1 MRLLIFQRI
10 VAASLSLLWGGL
22 FYHQVVQGP
31 QYRLEAERNRTR
43 LIPLPAARGSI
54 VDRHGVPLVEDR
66 VSFELAV
73 FPQELPKNH
82 TEIWPRLKSI
92 VGESPERLEKAYQ
105 RGFQGPFAPVP
116 IVEDLSPGLAFSLEE
131 NRWDLPGV
139 LVRPVPRR
147 RYLLGSALGP
157 VAGYVGLITRDE
169 LTHLKPYGY
178 SFRDLV
184 GKDGIEEQYDQILRG
199 DGGGLQVEVNA
210 RGKLVRQ
217 LGLQQPHQGRR
228 VQISID
234 GRLQEFC
241 QHLLQEGTGAIVVMD
256 AATGE
261 ILALN
266 SSPTID
272 PNAFL
277 DSDRMTEVRRYLQ
290 SSGRPLFNR
299 AIRAAVPPG
308 SVFKVVAASEALQE
322 HKIALDTAFECT
334 GSLFNDR
341 SAFRCWAS
349 DGHGPQTVVEAL
361 EHSCNIFFF
370 QTGRRLGVEGLNHAC
385 ALFGLGRQTGI
396 DLPRES
402 NGFVPDPGW
411 MKAMIKENWQEGDTL
426 SFAIGQ
432 GALQA
437 TPLQMLMCVTAVAM
451 EGQVPKPH
459 LLLGVEGEPP
469 NHPPEVRRIP
479 LDRAALAAVKEGME
493 RVVNSPSGTGRLA
506 HLPGIPAAAKTGTAQ
521 VPHGPA
527 HAWFCGYA
535 PTDHPRISFA
545 IFLEHGGKGG
555 MQGALIARDLL
566 AYLHELGYL

>member
-1 MRLLIFQRI
+1 MRLLIFQRTL
-10 VAASLSLLWGGL
+10 AASLAFIWGGL

-31 QYRLEAERNRTR
+31 QYRLDAERNRTR

-73 FPQELPKNH
+73 FPQELKNH
-82 TEIWPRLKSI
+82 QEVWSRLESI

-116 IVEDLSPGLAFSLEE
+116 IVQDLSPEVAFSLEE

-157 VAGYVGLITRDE
+157 VIGYVGLITREE
-169 LTHLKPYGY
+169 LTNLKPYGY

-184 GKDGIEEQYDQILRG
+184 GKDGIEQRYDQVLRG
-199 DGGGLQVEVNA
+199 NSGGLQVEVNA

-217 LGLQQPHQGRR
+217 LGLQRPCQGR
-228 VQISID
+228 QLKISID
-234 GRLQEFC
+234 GRLQKFC
-241 QHLLQEGTGAIVVMD
+241 QHLLEDSTGAIIVMD
-256 AATGE
+256 TVSGE

-277 DSDRMTEVRRYLQ
+277 DPDRVTDVRRYLH
-290 SSGRPLFNR
+290 SPGRPMFNR
-299 AIRAAVPPG
+299 AIRSAVPPG
-308 SVFKVVAASEALQE
+308 SVFKVVVASEALQE
-322 HKIALDTAFECT
+322 HKIAPETAFECT
-334 GSLFNDR
+334 GSLFNDK

-349 DGHGPQTVVEAL
+349 DGHGPQTVADAL
-361 EHSCNIFFF
+361 EHSCNIFFY
-370 QTGRRLGVEGLNHAC
+370 QTGRRLGVDGLVHAC
-385 ALFGLGRQTGI
+385 GLFGLGRQTGI
-396 DLPRES
+396 DLPQEG
-402 NGFVPDPGW
+402 NGFVPDPAW
-411 MKAMIKENWQEGDTL
+411 LKATTKESWQEGDTL

-432 GALQA
+432 GALQV
-437 TPLQMLMCVTAVAM
+437 TPLQMLLCVTAIAM
-451 EGQVPKPH
+451 DGQAPHPH
-459 LLLGVEGEPP
+459 LLLSVEGQPP
-469 NHPPEVRRIP
+469 VRPVEGHRVP
-479 LDRAALAAVKEGME
+479 LDPAVIAKVKEGME